1 MKKFANPFIPI
12 AFGVMLTGLS
22 IVGML
27 AGCGYVKPALD
38 STPEITGVTING
50 TEPANSFIETITPI
64 PTATLPVELSSLKG
78 TQIRIIHP
86 WTGDTQI
93 VFRDL
98 IDRFNSENIWGIKV
112 QEVIGGSIGESSRVF
127 SESKQTG
134 DTIEMVV
141 IPTDYLTV
149 WNEDGSTI
157 ALDPYISHPEWGIPE
172 NEQEDFIKQA
182 WNSNNKDGRLIGLP
196 AQINLQIIV
205 YNKTWGTELGFEGIP
220 DTRSDFYE
228 RVCAAARQNNQDT
241 KIDNDGTGGWVINS
255 TAPVLI
261 SWINAFDGSAA
272 WENSSSIILN
282 QPETGEAF
290 TYLRKMA
297 LNGCAWNSRIA
308 SPFNFFG
315 KRQTLAYSAT
325 LTDLSDLENLLKLTE
340 NPEEWLIIP
349 YPGEN
354 AAASVMMSGLSY
366 GIGKKTAEEELA
378 SWLFL
383 RWLILPRHQARL
395 AESAGSI
402 PSAQSAI
409 DLMDDYARAHPR
421 WQESLLWLPDAQVIP
436 PSPQWRQI
444 RPVLEDS
451 FWQMLQPTPLPIPTL
466 LEQMDETIRSI
477 P

>member
-1 MKKFANPFIPI
+1 MLAGFI
-12 AFGVMLTGLS
+12 
-22 IVGML
+22 IVGIL
-27 AGCGYVKPALD
+27 AGCGNMKPD
-38 STPEITGVTING
+38 PVSTSETTGAPIKS
-50 TEPANSFIETITPI
+50 TEPAYSLQETSTPV
-64 PTATLPVELSSLKG
+64 PTATLPVEISSLKG
-78 TQIRIIHP
+78 TKIRMIHP
-86 WTGDTQI
+86 WTGETQI
-93 VFRDL
+93 VLRDL

-112 QEVIGGSIGESSRVF
+112 QEVIGGSIGETLRVF
-127 SESKQTG
+127 RESKQSG
-134 DTIEMVV
+134 DTMEMVV
-141 IPTDYLTV
+141 IPTDYLAV

-157 ALDPYISHPEWGIPE
+157 DLDPFFSHPEWGIPE
-172 NEQEDFIKQA
+172 KEQAEYIEQV
-182 WNSNNKDGRLIGLP
+182 WNSNNIAGRLIGLP
-196 AQINLQIIV
+196 SQINMQIIV
-205 YNKTWGTELGFEGIP
+205 YNKTWGTELGFSGIP
-220 DTRSDFYE
+220 DTQSDFYE

-272 WENSSSIILN
+272 WENSSSIVLN

-308 SPFNFFG
+308 SPFNFFA

-325 LTDLSDLENLLKLTE
+325 LTDLSDLENLLKHTE
-340 NPEEWLIIP
+340 NPDEWLVLP

-402 PSAQSAI
+402 PAAQSAI
-409 DLMDDYARAHPR
+409 ELMDDYAQAHPW
-421 WQESLLWLPDAQVIP
+421 WQESLVWLPEANVLP